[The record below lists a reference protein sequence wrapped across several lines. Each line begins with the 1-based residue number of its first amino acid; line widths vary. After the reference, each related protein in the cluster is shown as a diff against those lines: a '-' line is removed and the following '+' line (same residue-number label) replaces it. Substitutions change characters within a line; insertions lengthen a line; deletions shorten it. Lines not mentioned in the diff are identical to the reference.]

1 MNEVAFIPEKEEEEE
16 GDEADIFKTPDSGSS
31 EEELDPY
38 SKKMKRLQNDL
49 KSAIEN
55 EDYEHAASIRDEIK
69 NLELSR

>member
-16 GDEADIFKTPDSGSS
+16 GDEANLFKTPESSAS

-38 SKKMKRLQNDL
+38 TRKMNKLQVDL

-55 EDYEHAASIRDEIK
+55 EDYEKAATIRDEIK
-69 NLELSR
+69 RLELSR